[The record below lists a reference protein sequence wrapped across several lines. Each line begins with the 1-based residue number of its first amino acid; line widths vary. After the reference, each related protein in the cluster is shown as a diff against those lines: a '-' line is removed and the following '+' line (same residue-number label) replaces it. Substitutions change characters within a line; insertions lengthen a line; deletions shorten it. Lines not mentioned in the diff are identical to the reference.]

1 MNSNRDNFAH
11 HYPPDLFGLM
21 TDVIPRLCKTKRDVL
36 IFFEGAGV
44 SPKFTSEA
52 RRQLNENR
60 AGISKFAIAQDV
72 IERLNEAGDL
82 GLRARRELIKRVID
96 FQDFGTCW
104 PDDADQAELLV
115 GRVRTLVN
123 RVDTATRIHLNQ
135 EAEMRQRIEERRAK
149 TEGSRVPHQNLA
161 EIRRD
166 FNRLFAIDNPQERG
180 RSLENVLNRYFAA
193 SGILVRESFFL
204 SSPSGPGTAEQI
216 DAAIRLA
223 GNLYLVE
230 MKWVSGKVDV
240 SDVSRHLNRVLSRDH
255 ARGIIITNN
264 GYTQPAVEAC
274 RDFLSHR
281 LIVLCT
287 LGEISSLL
295 ESGDDLGE
303 FLTNKIDRCELE
315 KKPL

>member
-21 TDVIPRLCKTKRDVL
+21 TDVIPRLCRTKRDVL
-36 IFFEGAGV
+36 TFFDGAGV
-44 SPKFTSEA
+44 TSEA
-52 RRQLNENR
+52 RRQLDDNR
-60 AGISKFAIAQDV
+60 ARISKFEIARGV
-72 IERLNEAGDL
+72 IERLNQAGDP

-123 RVDTATRIHLNQ
+123 RVDTATRIHLHQ
-135 EAEMRQRIEERRAK
+135 EAEMRQRIEDRRAK
-149 TEGSRVPHQNLA
+149 TERSKVPHQDIE

-166 FNRLFAIDNPQERG
+166 FNRLFGIDNPQERG
-180 RSLENVLNRYFAA
+180 RSLENVLNRYFAV
-193 SGILVRESFFL
+193 SGILVRESFAL

-240 SDVSRHLNRVLSRDH
+240 QDVSRHIGRVLSRDH
-255 ARGIIITNN
+255 ARGIIIANN
-264 GYTQPAVEAC
+264 GYTLPAVETC
-274 RDFLSHR
+274 REFLSQR

-287 LGEISSLL
+287 LEEISSLL